1 MDRDEAR
8 SRETGICSR
17 CGQLVAPQGNRC
29 PRCGS
34 PMKVHPDRL
43 PILIGIAG
51 VLALLF
57 VVFLMVVVI
66 RNSELDD
73 AGATS
78 QSVPK

>member
-1 MDRDEAR
+1 
-8 SRETGICSR
+8 
-17 CGQLVAPQGNRC
+17 
-29 PRCGS
+29 
-34 PMKVHPDRL
+34 MKVHPDRL